1 MPPGR
6 SCDRWV
12 FHGRHGRAALGACA
26 GLTRAAESGVHPV
39 CPPGG
44 PRDSRDEG
52 GRDGGW
58 LLAEL
63 AVRESVTL
71 AAGWLSRNV
80 IDSTGPAV
88 PSPRGTPIRNPYAWI
103 GISESRCTERRIM
116 WVTGDHLRPCGRLM
130 TDRGVRDAVPLV
142 LGLALTITSRSA
154 R

>member
-1 MPPGR
+1 MCTVGF
-6 SCDRWV
+6 SAD
-12 FHGRHGRAALGACA
+12 GHGRAVLASRLDLNSGTGRAVPCSRPAACA
-26 GLTRAAESGVHPV
+26 FP
-39 CPPGG
+39 
-44 PRDSRDEG
+44 RDEG

>member
-1 MPPGR
+1 MCTVGF
-6 SCDRWV
+6 STD
-12 FHGRHGRAALGACA
+12 GHGRAVLAVWFWLDLDGGAGRPYGTERPA
-26 GLTRAAESGVHPV
+26 ARAF
-39 CPPGG
+39 
-44 PRDSRDEG
+44 SRDEG